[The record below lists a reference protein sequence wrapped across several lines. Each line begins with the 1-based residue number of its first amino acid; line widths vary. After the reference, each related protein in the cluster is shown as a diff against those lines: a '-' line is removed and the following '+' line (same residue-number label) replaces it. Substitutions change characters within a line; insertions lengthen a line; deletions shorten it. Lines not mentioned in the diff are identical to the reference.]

1 MVAGHSGIRDET
13 SLSGREIPGEEGD
26 DGGGGEAQRKA
37 GSEGGECVIKRER
50 AAADTAEK
58 SRKMSTEEELELC

>member
-1 MVAGHSGIRDET
+1 MVAGHSGIRDEA

-37 GSEGGECVIKRER
+37 GSGVGSVSLTGNRQQQILL
-50 AAADTAEK
+50 K
-58 SRKMSTEEELELC
+58 SQGR